1 MKSLY
6 RGMASPL
13 YGVAAMNAIGFGVY
27 GNVIRRLNNPDSITS
42 ITTAGVAAGGVQVS
56 TIIKMRHL
64 AQLFL
69 QFSTRISP
77 QTKSFSSRKRFRILS
92 VCETA

>member
-1 MKSLY
+1 
-6 RGMASPL
+6 MASPL

-56 TIIKMRHL
+56 RIIKLRHVAL
-64 AQLFL
+64 LFL
-69 QFSTRISP
+69 TLNPYFSAKN
-77 QTKSFSSRKRFRILS
+77 QG
-92 VCETA
+92 CHQM

>member
-27 GNVIRRLNNPDSITS
+27 GNVIRRLNNPDSISS
-42 ITTAGVAAGGVQVS
+42 ITTAGIAAGGVQVS
-56 TIIKMRHL
+56 DLMLIYIRYSSSHIL
-64 AQLFL
+64 I
-69 QFSTRISP
+69 RISP
-77 QTKSFSSRKRFRILS
+77 
-92 VCETA
+92 

>member
-1 MKSLY
+1 
-6 RGMASPL
+6 MASPL

-56 TIIKMRHL
+56 TIIKMRHWRSYL
-64 AQLFL
+64 SFQPVFL
-69 QFSTRISP
+69 RKQNQFAV
-77 QTKSFSSRKRFRILS
+77 KKRFRIMSGCGTL
-92 VCETA
+92 

>member
-64 AQLFL
+64 AQLFFYNFQPVFL
-69 QFSTRISP
+69 
-77 QTKSFSSRKRFRILS
+77 RKQNQLA
-92 VCETA
+92 VEKGLEY

>member
-1 MKSLY
+1 
-6 RGMASPL
+6 MASPL

-64 AQLFL
+64 AQLFTTFNPY
-69 QFSTRISP
+69 FSANKINS
-77 QTKSFSSRKRFRILS
+77 QSKK
-92 VCETA
+92 V

>member
-1 MKSLY
+1 
-6 RGMASPL
+6 MASPL

-64 AQLFL
+64 AQLFKL
-69 QFSTRISP
+69 STRISP
-77 QTKSFSSRKRFRILS
+77 QTKSIRSQKK
-92 VCETA
+92 V

>member
-1 MKSLY
+1 
-6 RGMASPL
+6 MASPL

-64 AQLFL
+64 AQLFITFNPY
-69 QFSTRISP
+69 FSANKINS
-77 QTKSFSSRKRFRILS
+77 QSKK
-92 VCETA
+92 V

>member
-1 MKSLY
+1 
-6 RGMASPL
+6 MASPL

-64 AQLFL
+64 AQLFYNFQPVFL
-69 QFSTRISP
+69 
-77 QTKSFSSRKRFRILS
+77 RKQNQYVMDFEM
-92 VCETA
+92 C

>member
-1 MKSLY
+1 MRLQVFENIQQAKSLY

-56 TIIKMRHL
+56 TI
-64 AQLFL
+64 
-69 QFSTRISP
+69 
-77 QTKSFSSRKRFRILS
+77 
-92 VCETA
+92 

>member
-1 MKSLY
+1 
-6 RGMASPL
+6 MASPL

-56 TIIKMRHL
+56 T
-64 AQLFL
+64 
-69 QFSTRISP
+69 T
-77 QTKSFSSRKRFRILS
+77 
-92 VCETA
+92 

>member
-1 MKSLY
+1 
-6 RGMASPL
+6 MASPL

-64 AQLFL
+64 AQLFYHVQPVFL
-69 QFSTRISP
+69 RKQNQYALFESFGAFARIHI
-77 QTKSFSSRKRFRILS
+77 KIYNSFQ
-92 VCETA
+92 

>member
-1 MKSLY
+1 
-6 RGMASPL
+6 MASPL

-64 AQLFL
+64 AQLFTTFNPY
-69 QFSTRISP
+69 FSANKINS
-77 QTKSFSSRKRFRILS
+77 QSKKGL
-92 VCETA
+92 EL